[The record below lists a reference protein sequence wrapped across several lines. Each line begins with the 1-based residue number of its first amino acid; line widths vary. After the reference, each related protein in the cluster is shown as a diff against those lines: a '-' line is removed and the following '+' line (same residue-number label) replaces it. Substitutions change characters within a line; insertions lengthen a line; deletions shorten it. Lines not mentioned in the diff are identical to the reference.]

1 MAYSLAMIGATI
13 TKTEAVALDR
23 QRHFLFL
30 QGPHGPF
37 LNRLGKM
44 LRRAGAEVTRVGFN
58 AGDQF
63 FWRDRTSYIP
73 FTKPLEEW
81 AEALSDILVDR
92 AITDIL
98 LYGDTRPIHAQA
110 VEIAKSRGIRVHVLE
125 EGYLRPYWATYERGG
140 SNGHSRLTDMSIG
153 EMREALEMCDP
164 DAPIPSGSHWG
175 DMREHIFYGALY
187 HWFVMFANRK
197 YRNVQRHREL
207 PVATELKLYLGRLL
221 FMPFHAIDRIFST
234 WRIRFGGYPYHLALL
249 QLEHDESFRKHSP
262 FEGMEDFLTLVIEG
276 FAKGAPGHHHL
287 VIKAHPL
294 ETGRRP
300 LSRMIRSL
308 ARAHEI
314 EDRVHYVR
322 GGKLAKT
329 LNDARSAVTINSTSG
344 QQVLWR
350 GIPLKSFGTSV
361 YDKPELVS
369 DQPTDEFF
377 ASPKRPDM
385 RAYKDYR
392 RFLLETSQIPGGF
405 YSSQGRRQL
414 LRHLTDMVLADD
426 DPYDALKSGHSAP
439 RRQLKVVS

>member
-1 MAYSLAMIGATI
+1 M
-13 TKTEAVALDR
+13 ALDR
-23 QRHFLFL
+23 HRHFLFL

-44 LRRAGAEVTRVGFN
+44 LRRAGADVTRVGFN

-63 FWRDRTSYIP
+63 LWRDKASYIS
-73 FTKPLEEW
+73 FTQPLEQWQEV
-81 AEALSDILVDR
+81 LKGILDEKN
-92 AITDIL
+92 ITDIL
-98 LYGDTRPIHAQA
+98 LYGDTRPIHAEA
-110 VEIAKSRGIRVHVLE
+110 IKIARSRGIRIHVLE
-125 EGYLRPYWATYERGG
+125 EGYLRPYWATYERDG
-140 SNGHSRLTDMSIG
+140 SNGNSCLKDMSI
-153 EMREALEMCDP
+153 EKMRDALKMCDP

-175 DMREHIFYGALY
+175 EMREHVFYGALY

-197 YRNVQRHREL
+197 YRKVQRHREL
-207 PVATELKLYLGRLL
+207 PVSTELKLYLGRLF
-221 FMPFHAIDRIFST
+221 FMPFHAIDRIIST

-262 FEGMEDFLTLVIEG
+262 FERMEEFLKLVIEG
-276 FAKGAPGHHHL
+276 FAKGAPSHHHL

-300 LSRMIRSL
+300 LSKMIREL
-308 ARAHEI
+308 AAECGI
-314 EDRVHYVR
+314 KDRVHYVR

-329 LNDARSAVTINSTSG
+329 LNDARSAITINSTAG

-350 GIPLKSFGTSV
+350 GIPLKALGTSV
-361 YDKPELVS
+361 YDKAELVS
-369 DQPTDEFF
+369 DQSIDSFF
-377 ASPKRPDM
+377 SGPKRPDM

-392 RFLLETSQIPGGF
+392 RFLLETSQVPGGF

-414 LRHLTDMVLADD
+414 LRHLTDMVLADE
-426 DPYDALKSGHSAP
+426 DPYDALKTGRSAP

>member
-1 MAYSLAMIGATI
+1 MVAHNDKNI
-13 TKTEAVALDR
+13 EAVDMDR

-44 LRRAGAEVTRVGFN
+44 LRRAGADVTRVGFN

-63 FWRDRTSYIP
+63 FWRDKASYIP

-81 AEALSDILVDR
+81 SAALIDILESNG
-92 AITDIL
+92 ITDIL

-110 VEIAKSRGIRVHVLE
+110 VEIAKDRGIRVHVLE
-125 EGYLRPYWATYERGG
+125 EGYLRPYWATYERDG
-140 SNGHSRLTDMSIG
+140 SNGNSRLGDMSIDQ
-153 EMREALEMCDP
+153 MREALEMCDP

-175 DMREHIFYGALY
+175 EMREHVFYGALY

-197 YRNVQRHREL
+197 YRQVQRHREL
-207 PVATELKLYLGRLL
+207 PVATELKLYLGRLF
-221 FMPFHAIDRIFST
+221 FMPLHAIDRILAT

-262 FEGMEDFLTLVIEG
+262 FERMEEFLALIIEG
-276 FAKGAPGHHHL
+276 FAKGAPSHHHL

-300 LSRMIRSL
+300 LSKMIKAL
-308 ARAHEI
+308 TLENGI
-314 EDRVHYVR
+314 KDRIHYVR

-329 LNDARSAVTINSTSG
+329 LNDARSAVTINSTAG

-350 GIPLKSFGTSV
+350 GIPLKILGTSV

-369 DQPTDEFF
+369 QQSIEAFF
-377 ASPKRPDM
+377 TGPMRPDM

-405 YSSQGRRQL
+405 YSSKGRRQL
-414 LRHLTDMVLADD
+414 LRHLTDMVLAES
-426 DPYDALKSGHSAP
+426 DPYDALKTGQSAP

>member
-1 MAYSLAMIGATI
+1 V
-13 TKTEAVALDR
+13 TKH
-23 QRHFLFL
+23 RHFLFL

-37 LNRLGKM
+37 FNRLGKM
-44 LRRAGAEVTRVGFN
+44 LRRAGADVTRVGFN
-58 AGDQF
+58 AGDRF
-63 FWRDRTSYIP
+63 FWRDKASYVP
-73 FTKPLEEW
+73 FTHSLDIW
-81 AEALSDILVDR
+81 AETLADLLETR
-92 AITDIL
+92 GITDIL
-98 LYGDTRPIHAQA
+98 LYGDTRPIHAEAVRQA
-110 VEIAKSRGIRVHVLE
+110 TAKGLRVHVLE

-140 SNGHSRLTDMSIG
+140 SNGHSRLTGLSID
-153 EMREALEMCDP
+153 EMRQALEMSDP
-164 DAPIPSGSHWG
+164 DAPSPSGSHWG
-175 DMREHIFYGALY
+175 EMRQHIFYGAAY
-187 HWFVMFANRK
+187 HWFVMFANRA

-207 PVATELKLYLGRLL
+207 PVATELRLYLNRLL
-221 FMPFHAIDRIFST
+221 FMPVHAVDRILAT

-249 QLEHDESFRKHSP
+249 QLEHDESFRKHSS
-262 FEGMEDFLTLVIEG
+262 FERMEDFLSLVVEG
-276 FAKGAPGHHHL
+276 FAQGAPSHHHL

-300 LSRMIRSL
+300 LRRMIRDL
-308 ARAHEI
+308 AEQRGLA
-314 EDRVHYVR
+314 DRVHYVR

-329 LNDARSAVTINSTSG
+329 LNDARSAVTINSTAG

-350 GIPLKSFGTSV
+350 GIPLKAFGTSV

-369 DQPTDEFF
+369 DQPLKAFF

-414 LRHLTDMVLADD
+414 LRHLTDMLLSNE

>member
-1 MAYSLAMIGATI
+1 M
-13 TKTEAVALDR
+13 TEHKP
-23 QRHFLFL
+23 RHFLFL

-44 LRRAGAEVTRVGFN
+44 LRRAGANVTRVGFN
-58 AGDQF
+58 AGDRF
-63 FWRDRTSYIP
+63 FWRDKASYIG
-73 FTKPLEEW
+73 FTQSLDVWP
-81 AEALSDILVDR
+81 EALADILATR
-92 AITDIL
+92 GITDIV
-98 LYGDTRPIHAQA
+98 LYGDTRPIHAEAVRQA
-110 VEIAKSRGIRVHVLE
+110 TALGLRVHVLE

-140 SNGHSRLTDMSIG
+140 SNGHSRLTEMSID
-153 EMREALEMCDP
+153 EMRAALEMSDP

-175 DMREHIFYGALY
+175 EMRQHIFYGALY
-187 HWFVMFANRK
+187 HWFVMFANRA
-197 YRNVQRHREL
+197 YRDVQRHREL
-207 PVATELKLYLGRLL
+207 PVATELRLYLGRLV
-221 FMPFHAIDRIFST
+221 FMPVHAIDRILAT

-262 FEGMEDFLTLVIEG
+262 FERMEEFLQLVIDG
-276 FAKGAPGHHHL
+276 FAEGAPAHHHL

-300 LSRMIRSL
+300 LRKMVL
-308 ARAHEI
+308 EMAAQKGLT
-314 EDRVHYVR
+314 DRVHYVR

-350 GIPLKSFGTSV
+350 GIPLKAFGASV

-369 DQPTDEFF
+369 HQPLKDFF

-405 YSSQGRRQL
+405 YSTRGRRQL
-414 LRHLTDMVLADD
+414 LRHLTDMLLSSE

>member
-1 MAYSLAMIGATI
+1 MALN
-13 TKTEAVALDR
+13 R

-37 LNRLGKM
+37 LNRLGNM
-44 LRRAGAEVTRVGFN
+44 LRRAGADVTRVGFN
-58 AGDQF
+58 AGDRF
-63 FWRDRTSYIP
+63 FWRDKPSYIA
-73 FTKPLEEW
+73 FTQSLESW
-81 AEALSDILVDR
+81 PDALADILVER
-92 AITDIL
+92 QITDIL

-110 VEIAKSRGIRVHVLE
+110 VQIARSRGIRIHVLE
-125 EGYLRPYWATYERGG
+125 EGYLRPYWATYERDG
-140 SNGHSRLTDMSIG
+140 SNGHSRLMDMTID
-153 EMREALEMCDP
+153 EMRDALEMCDP

-175 DMREHIFYGALY
+175 EMREHVFYGALY

-207 PVATELKLYLGRLL
+207 PVSTELKLYLGRLL
-221 FMPFHAIDRIFST
+221 FMPVHAVDRMFST
-234 WRIRFGGYPYHLALL
+234 WRIRFGGFPYHLALL

-262 FEGMEDFLTLVIEG
+262 FERMEEFLELVIEG

-300 LSRMIRSL
+300 LSKMIKAL
-308 ARAHEI
+308 AAKNGI
-314 EDRVHYVR
+314 KNRVHYVR

-329 LNDARSAVTINSTSG
+329 LNDARSAVTINSTAG

-350 GIPLKSFGTSV
+350 GIPLKTLGAPV
-361 YDKPELVS
+361 YNKPELVS
-369 DQPTDEFF
+369 DQPIKTFF
-377 ASPKRPDM
+377 EGPKRPDM

-414 LRHLTDMVLADD
+414 LRHLTDMVLADE
-426 DPYDALKSGHSAP
+426 DPYDALKTGHSAP